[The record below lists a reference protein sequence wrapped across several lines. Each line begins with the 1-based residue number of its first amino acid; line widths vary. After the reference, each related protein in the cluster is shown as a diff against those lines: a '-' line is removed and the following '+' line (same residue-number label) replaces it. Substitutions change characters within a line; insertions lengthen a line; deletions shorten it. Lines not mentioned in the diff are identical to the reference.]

1 MEVLSDIL
9 RTMQVEGSVYFCDN
23 LEAPWRKEFTDTEA
37 AAFHM
42 VRRGECWATAGDE
55 TVQLGPGDLVFL
67 APGLDHVLVSHPPGA
82 DPSAHSSSTWL
93 LCGYANFSADA
104 VTPLAGIFPTIAIIR
119 EDELTRHAWLKATL
133 DQLSSEYL
141 AQGPG
146 SELIVNKL
154 TEVVLIEL
162 IRINFCRDEDNSFL
176 VALNDPVVSKALNLL
191 HERPQQPWTLD
202 SLAAEVALSRA
213 AFAKRFKSMVGQSMF
228 QYLTLLRMQK
238 ARDLIITTQLPVYE
252 ISSRSGYESEL
263 AFTRTFKKHAGIT
276 PKQFLKQSGPAD
288 VG

>member
-23 LEAPWRKEFTDTEA
+23 LEAPWRKTFTDTEA

-55 TVQLGPGDLVFL
+55 TVHMGPGDLIFL
-67 APGLDHVLVSHPPGA
+67 APGLDHVLESHPPGA
-82 DPSAHSSSTWL
+82 DPAAHSTNTLL
-93 LCGYANFSADA
+93 LCGYADFAADT
-104 VTPLAGIFPTIAIIR
+104 VTPLGGIFPTLTLIR

-141 AQGPG
+141 AHGPG

-162 IRINFCRDEDNSFL
+162 IRINFCRNEDNSFL
-176 VALNDPVVSKALNLL
+176 AALNDSVVSRALQLL
-191 HERPQQPWTLD
+191 HEKPEHPWTLD
-202 SLAAEVALSRA
+202 SLADQVALSRA
-213 AFAKRFKSMVGQSMF
+213 AFAKRFKSMVGETMF
-228 QYLTLLRMQK
+228 QYLTSLRMQK
-238 ARDLIITTQLPVYE
+238 ARDLLRTTQLPVYE
-252 ISSRSGYESEL
+252 ISERSGYESEL
-263 AFTRTFKKHAGIT
+263 AFIRTFKKHAAMT
-276 PKQFLKQSGPAD
+276 PKQFRKQSAS
-288 VG
+288 